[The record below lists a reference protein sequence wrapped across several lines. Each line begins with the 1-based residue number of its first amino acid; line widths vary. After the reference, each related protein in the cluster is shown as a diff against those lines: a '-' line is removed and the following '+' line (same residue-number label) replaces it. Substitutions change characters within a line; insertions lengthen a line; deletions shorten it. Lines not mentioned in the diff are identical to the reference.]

1 MQRDLTRGSV
11 LAGIMLFSI
20 PYLISCFLQMLYGLG
35 DLFIIGQFAGVESTT
50 AVSIGSQVMHMVT
63 VIITGLAMG
72 STVMIGRAVGEE
84 DSEKVSKTIGN
95 TLRLFS
101 IIAFSMALILLLL
114 VKPIT
119 AIVRTPAEALSSTR
133 VYLVICFLG
142 IPFITLYNI
151 LSSVFQGMG
160 DTKSPMYFIFISC
173 VLNIAL
179 DYLFIGGFHLGAA
192 GAALGTTLSQAFSVL
207 IAFIAIR
214 SRKLFALSRADMRKD
229 GDIVHSIM
237 QVGLPIALQNGFIQV
252 SFLFITAI
260 ANMRGLDDAA
270 AVGIVEKIIGMLFLV
285 PSALLSSVSA
295 ISSINLGAGNRE
307 RAKSTLWT
315 SIGIA
320 VFFGVLC
327 GVVIQFISEDMVAL
341 FVSGSDTKVIVSGG
355 QYLRG
360 YVWDSLFAGIHF
372 CFSGY
377 FSALGKSK
385 IAFYHNMISIL
396 LARAPLAYIASAMFP
411 ENLMPMGL
419 ATVIGSILS
428 CFICLGCYIYI
439 EGRNRKGKLSCSD
452 IT

>member
-1 MQRDLTRGSV
+1 MKRDLTKGSV
-11 LAGIMLFSI
+11 LGNIMLFSI

-35 DLFIIGQFAGVESTT
+35 DLFIIGQFSGVGSTT

-72 STVMIGRAVGEE
+72 STVMIGRAVGEG
-84 DSEKVSKTIGN
+84 DSGKVSKTIGN
-95 TLRLFS
+95 TVRLFAF
-101 IIAFSMALILLLL
+101 IAFSMAIILIFL
-114 VKPIT
+114 VKPI
-119 AIVRTPAEALSSTR
+119 IGVVRTPYEAVDETR
-133 VYLVICFLG
+133 MYLIICFLG
-142 IPFITLYNI
+142 IPFITAYNI
-151 LSSVFQGMG
+151 LSSIFQGMG
-160 DTKSPMYFIFISC
+160 DTKSPMYFIFLAC

-179 DYLFIGGFHLGAA
+179 DYLFIGGFGLGAA
-192 GAALGTTLSQAFSVL
+192 GAALGTTLAQAFSVL
-207 IAFIAIR
+207 IAFAAIR
-214 SRKLFALSRADMRKD
+214 HRNLFTLTKSDLQKD
-229 GDIVHSIM
+229 GDTVHSIM
-237 QVGLPIALQNGFIQV
+237 QVGFPIALQNGFIQV

-295 ISSINLGAGNRE
+295 ISSINLGAGNHR

-315 SIGIA
+315 SISIA
-320 VFFGVLC
+320 VFFGVLS
-327 GVVIQFISEDMVAL
+327 GVIIQFISEDVVAL
-341 FVSGSDTKVIVSGG
+341 FVSETDTKVIVGGG

-385 IAFYHNMISIL
+385 IAFYHNMVSIL
-396 LARAPLAYIASAMFP
+396 LARIPLAYIASAMFP
-411 ENLMPMGL
+411 ANLLPMGL
-419 ATVIGSILS
+419 ATVMGSILS

-439 EGRNRKGKLSCSD
+439 SVKKDNDSVSFRS
-452 IT
+452 

>member
-1 MQRDLTRGSV
+1 MQRNLTRGSIFCN
-11 LAGIMLFSI
+11 IMIFSI

-35 DLFIIGQFAGVESTT
+35 DLFIIGQFAGVDSTT

-72 STVMIGRAVGEE
+72 STVMIGRSVGEE
-84 DSEKVSKTIGN
+84 NPGKVSITIGN
-95 TLRLFS
+95 TVRLF
-101 IIAFSMALILLLL
+101 ALIAAAMSLLLLLL

-119 AIVRTPAEALSSTR
+119 YIVRTPEEAISSTR
-133 VYLVICFLG
+133 NYLVICFLG
-142 IPFITLYNI
+142 IPFITAYNI
-151 LSSVFQGMG
+151 LSSIFQGMG
-160 DTKSPMYFIFISC
+160 DTKSPMYFIFVAC

-179 DYLFIGGFHLGAA
+179 DYLFIGGFGLGAV
-192 GAALGTTLSQAFSVL
+192 GAALGTTLSQAFSVV

-214 SRKLFALSRADMRKD
+214 HRKMFTISRSDLRKD
-229 GDIVHSIM
+229 EETVHSIM
-237 QVGLPIALQNGFIQV
+237 HVGLPIALQNGFIQV

-260 ANMRGLDDAA
+260 ANMRGLEDAA
-270 AVGIVEKIIGMLFLV
+270 AVGIVEKIMGMLFLV

-295 ISSINLGAGNRE
+295 ISSINLGAGYDG
-307 RAKSTLWT
+307 RARSTLWT

-320 VFFGVLC
+320 IFFGMLS
-327 GVVIQFISEDMVAL
+327 GVVIQFISEDLVSL
-341 FVSGSDTKVIVSGG
+341 FATDIKVIVGGG

-385 IAFYHNMISIL
+385 IAFYHNMVGIL
-396 LARAPLAYIASAMFP
+396 LARAPIAYVASAAFP
-411 ENLMPMGL
+411 SNLLPMGL
-419 ATVIGSILS
+419 ATVIGSIIS

-439 EGRNRKGKLSCSD
+439 RRKEKDRYQS
-452 IT
+452 